1 MSKFKS
7 QAEFDAWKAEIEKER
22 AKFDADMYG
31 LKADELL
38 PVRDINNYSVGDQLE
53 ITFRHLSGDKT
64 YKVEVI
70 NVNYNNN
77 GLVTIQGNELGST
90 AFKPEFV
97 GIKQRFQ
104 HIVSVK
110 KLGHRNVGGDYRPP
124 WSGMS
129 HRDAMRYYGVG

>member
-1 MSKFKS
+1 MSKFK
-7 QAEFDAWKAEIEKER
+7 EKER

-38 PVRDINNYSVGDQLE
+38 SARDINNYSVGDQLE

-70 NVNYNNN
+70 NVNYNN

-129 HRDAMRYYGVG
+129 HRNAMRYYGVG